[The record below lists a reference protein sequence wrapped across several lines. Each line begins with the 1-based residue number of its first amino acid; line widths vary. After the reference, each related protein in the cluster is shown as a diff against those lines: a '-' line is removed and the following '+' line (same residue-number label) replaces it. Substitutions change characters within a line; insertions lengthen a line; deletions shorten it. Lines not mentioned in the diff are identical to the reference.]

1 MKKIIRTNN
10 LQKALEDYDALKGQ
24 AVSYVSV
31 LPVSP
36 DIRNSVYCKQTTTDV
51 EDSLNITVESLIQ
64 DYAEE
69 TETADHYVI
78 PVTYTVEYLGIAVR
92 AIEVSGDVAIMY
104 EDEDFTT
111 ALAASFNLE
120 DKYTFAVTTHVTE
133 MAYYMGDAV
142 NQVLH
147 PVVSFGVIAE
157 VNKRIDVVE
166 RELDDK
172 ADVSVIVQ
180 LDNKIDNSY
189 NTLDNKIDNSYNTL
203 DNKIDNS
210 YNTLDNKIDNSYN
223 TLDNKIDNEISNLA
237 VNFTTNNIVAN
248 VATINNASIDTA
260 QVNNFDVTTLIA
272 NGSAGSD
279 GQVLGKVNGNVEWF
293 SPSLDTN
300 DFKVN
305 YLTVNNSSVTD
316 NATINNLVVNNATL
330 PRTVTTD
337 VSYNAN
343 EPFYELDLKESAG
356 FGEPGITSTDYNFQF
371 LPFII
376 MPEDEYNKSTFDKGN
391 ETYSSYFGTAYRNVI
406 SDQVLAFVATA
417 PFGNIYF
424 AGKKIADANC
434 DVKVEE
440 LELGNIRLNTTASTA
455 SLAFTNDSV
464 TNNFSFDVNVDVS
477 SILGSDAFG
486 NSRANLPYGIDV
498 NNANGVITTNVKNTS
513 FTTFERLFENSSSMT
528 DCFITNPSLILN
540 APSGYNVWNNVTSV
554 FSTFRG
560 CSNLNQP
567 VTIPDS
573 VTNMTFTFLYCYSLN
588 QPISI
593 PNSVTDM
600 VSTFEACHNFNQPVV
615 IPNSV
620 TNMTN
625 TFQDCSN
632 FNQSIIIPNSVTTL
646 AHTFKNCRNFNQPVV
661 IQNGVTE
668 MNETFC
674 GCLSFNQ
681 PVTIPD
687 SVTKLYQTFIRYP
700 GTTEISMFNSP
711 VTIGN
716 GVTNMVSTFYSCSS
730 FNQPV
735 TIPDSV
741 EYMSDVFNNCISF
754 NSPITIGNNVRGLTS
769 TFRNCSNFNQSITI
783 PSSVTI
789 LTNTFRGCT
798 KLASSSVPIHIS
810 HEIALGDTSNYIYNS
825 LVNGW
830 CGINLAPSRILNDA

>member
-51 EDSLNITVESLIQ
+51 EDSLNITVENLIQ

-104 EDEDFTT
+104 EDEEFTT

-120 DKYTFAVTTHVTE
+120 DKYLFAVTTHVTE
-133 MAYYMGDAV
+133 MAYYMGDV
-142 NQVLH
+142 TNQTLH

-157 VNKRIDVVE
+157 INKRIDVVE

-210 YNTLDNKIDNSYN
+210 YNTLDNKIDN
-223 TLDNKIDNEISNLA
+223 EISNLA
-237 VNFTTNNIVAN
+237 VDFTTNSLVAN
-248 VATINNASIDTA
+248 VATVNNVTIDTA
-260 QVNNFDVTTLIA
+260 QVNNFDVSTIII
-272 NGSAGSD
+272 NGSTGSD

-337 VSYNAN
+337 VSYNARM
-343 EPFYELDLKESAG
+343 PFFEDLLKGESG
-356 FGEPGITSTDYNFQF
+356 FGEPGITNTDYNLQF

-376 MPEDEYNKSTFDKGN
+376 MPEDEYNKSAIGKGS
-391 ETYSSYFGTAYRNVI
+391 ETYSSSYGTAYRNVM
-406 SDQVLAFVATA
+406 SDPVLAFVATA

-434 DVKVEE
+434 DVKLEE
-440 LELGNIRLNTTASTA
+440 LELGNITLSATASTA
-455 SLAFTNDSV
+455 SLVFTDASV
-464 TNNFSFDVNVDVS
+464 TNNFSFGVNVKVS
-477 SILGSDAFG
+477 SILGSDVFSG
-486 NSRANLPYGIDV
+486 SRENLPYGIDV

-513 FTTFERLFENSSSMT
+513 FTTFSNLFMDASSMT
-528 DCFITNPSLILN
+528 DCFLTNPSLIVN
-540 APSGYNVWNNVTSV
+540 APSGYNVWNNVS
-554 FSTFRG
+554 SMAHTFFRCTNFNQPVTIPVG
-560 CSNLNQP
+560 VTNMSGTFTVCKNLNQP
-567 VTIPDS
+567 ITIPNSVTDMSHAFEQCTNFNQPIAIPNSVTDMTNTFQECFNFNQSIVIPNSVTNLNRAFKSCGTFNKPVTISNGVTNMVETFCNCSNFNQPIIIPDS
-573 VTNMTFTFLYCYSLN
+573 VTNMY
-588 QPISI
+588 Q
-593 PNSVTDM
+593 M
-600 VSTFEACHNFNQPVV
+600 
-615 IPNSV
+615 
-620 TNMTN
+620 
-625 TFQDCSN
+625 
-632 FNQSIIIPNSVTTL
+632 L
-646 AHTFKNCRNFNQPVV
+646 A
-661 IQNGVTE
+661 
-668 MNETFC
+668 M
-674 GCLSFNQ
+674 
-681 PVTIPD
+681 
-687 SVTKLYQTFIRYP
+687 YP
-700 GTTEISMFNSP
+700 GTGKFNST
-711 VTIGN
+711 VTIGK
-716 GVTNMVSTFYSCSS
+716 GITNMSGAFY
-730 FNQPV
+730 
-735 TIPDSV
+735 
-741 EYMSDVFNNCISF
+741 NC
-754 NSPITIGNNVRGLTS
+754 VA
-769 TFRNCSNFNQSITI
+769 
-783 PSSVTI
+783 
-789 LTNTFRGCT
+789 
-798 KLASSSVPIHIS
+798 LASSTVPIHIS
-810 HEIALGDTSNYIYNS
+810 HEIAKGNTSNYIYNM
-825 LVNGW
+825 LVNGG
-830 CGINLAPSRILNDA
+830 CSITFAASRILNDA